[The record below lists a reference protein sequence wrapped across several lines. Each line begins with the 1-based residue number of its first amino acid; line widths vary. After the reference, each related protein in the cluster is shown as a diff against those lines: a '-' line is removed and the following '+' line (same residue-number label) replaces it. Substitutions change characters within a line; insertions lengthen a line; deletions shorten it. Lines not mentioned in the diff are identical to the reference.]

1 MAGHSESHVHPV
13 SLYTRTL
20 WWLMAL
26 LIATVAAGYIPNVP
40 NWLGVVIALTI
51 AVWKATIVIMNFMH
65 VRFSGKLAWLF
76 AGAGFFWAA
85 DYAGVRLRRLCEPPV
100 GAVPRLA
107 GVISVFAV
115 RFSPHPGP
123 P

>member
-1 MAGHSESHVHPV
+1 MAGHSDSHVHPV

-20 WWLMAL
+20 YWLMVL
-26 LIATVAAGYIPNVP
+26 LVLTVVAGYIPNVP

-76 AGAGFFWAA
+76 AGAGFFWLIIMLAFAFA
-85 DYAGVRLRRLCEPPV
+85 DYVSRPWEPFH
-100 GAVPRLA
+100 GW
-107 GVISVFAV
+107 SE
-115 RFSPHPGP
+115 
-123 P
+123 